1 MERLTSIKALGRFVC
16 FLAHLRFVC
25 LFYSFTRFAQLSLLI
40 FSHIVDGVVE
50 IILAKGVN
58 SEIWWPVVQ
67 LGHPEIDV
75 KAIDGAK
82 YLDDSILKKI
92 YEQVCRDE

>member
-1 MERLTSIKALGRFVC
+1 
-16 FLAHLRFVC
+16 
-25 LFYSFTRFAQLSLLI
+25 
-40 FSHIVDGVVE
+40 VE
-50 IILAKGVN
+50 IILSKGVN

-92 YEQVCRDE
+92 YEQVRFFCVKLINVSDINMANF